1 MEHLLLNVWSTVGS
15 VALAI
20 LILLVMI
27 TIHEFGHY
35 VAGKLLGFRID
46 EFSIGFGPALFKRRS
61 KKTGELFAFRL
72 IPLGGYCA
80 FAGEDGLDEE
90 DEKEKDGT
98 SEQDG
103 HRNAEKNGEGSG
115 QNTPSPEP
123 FAQFQEDA
131 AHNPSSDG
139 AALPA
144 DTGNAADAVR
154 VTTDADAGNAADTGD
169 AASDVSD
176 ASSAAH
182 DMHETAVQP
191 TVTRAEGNGAKDAPR
206 DQDAEAKEP
215 PVRTGGEFTKMAPW
229 KRIIVLIAGAF
240 MNYVL
245 AVFLLIVC
253 FFAYGQ
259 TMIAVYKAEPTA
271 EIPAQYCLQDY
282 DILLEAQGKKLYLT
296 TDVAQALNG
305 HKAGDL
311 VEMRISRV
319 VGTREDGTYLREEM
333 DVRIALRADVEVKNS
348 ADLDGVWRAL
358 GIAYETEGESGVW
371 QLANAS
377 YRFGFWETLGRS
389 FAYSFKIAG
398 SIFKV
403 LGELLTGRLGIS
415 ALGGPITTITLTS
428 QIAGRSFRGFL
439 EIAGFLGVNLAV
451 FNLLPIPALDGSK
464 VVFTVIEWIRKKPL
478 NRKVEAIIHAVGFLL
493 LLGFAVLVD
502 ILQFV

>member
-1 MEHLLLNVWSTVGS
+1 MENLLLNAWSTVGS
-15 VALAI
+15 VVLAI

-35 VAGKLLGFRID
+35 IAGKLLGFRID

-61 KKTGELFAFRL
+61 KKTGELFALRL

-80 FAGEDGLDEE
+80 FAGEDGLDDETDAKQEKGEE
-90 DEKEKDGT
+90 GDPK
-98 SEQDG
+98 
-103 HRNAEKNGEGSG
+103 KNGDGKS
-115 QNTPSPEP
+115 QSASEP
-123 FAQFQEDA
+123 FPQFQEDGPSDADHASA
-131 AHNPSSDG
+131 ANVPSADG
-139 AALPA
+139 ALEAHKRDESVAQPS
-144 DTGNAADAVR
+144 VR
-154 VTTDADAGNAADTGD
+154 TCVGG
-169 AASDVSD
+169 AS
-176 ASSAAH
+176 
-182 DMHETAVQP
+182 E
-191 TVTRAEGNGAKDAPR
+191 EGNLSEKDK
-206 DQDAEAKEP
+206 EA

-319 VGTREDGTYLREEM
+319 VGTKEDGTYLREEM
-333 DVRIALRADVEVKNS
+333 DVRIALRADVNVRNS

-415 ALGGPITTITLTS
+415 ALGGPLTTISVTS

-478 NRKVEAIIHAVGFLL
+478 NRKVEAIIHAVGFVL